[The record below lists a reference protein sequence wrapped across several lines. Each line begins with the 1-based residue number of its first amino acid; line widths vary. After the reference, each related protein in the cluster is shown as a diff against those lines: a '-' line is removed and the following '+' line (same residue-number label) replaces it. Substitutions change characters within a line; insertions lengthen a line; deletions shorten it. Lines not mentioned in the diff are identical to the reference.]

1 MCLRVCVRVC
11 VCVCILIL
19 HSVNMYCCCTYLG
32 LLHLDRFGEC
42 DDHAVYCPS
51 LSALYYLNKFKLLLC
66 LECCVGGVG
75 PDCRAK
81 DVMLR
86 LMCIGCHA

>member
-51 LSALYYLNKFKLLLC
+51 LSALYYLNKFK
-66 LECCVGGVG
+66 EKHSPSDWAIRRKVGVIAG
-75 PDCRAK
+75 
-81 DVMLR
+81 
-86 LMCIGCHA
+86 